1 MAVISN
7 SKPVLNWPRWII
19 PFFKT
24 MSCHVIAQMLP
35 PSVELILVPRILPW
49 NWKGFSF
56 TLFKVKVNNWIGLL
70 TFSIWL
76 IEQLNGT
83 GLALFLAIGKCNWSW
98 TAWIKDLRTSHSNS
112 ISPRGGGLGV
122 NCIPNFAMAACTAL
136 CGDFKLEL
144 LHVLQSLDF

>member
-24 MSCHVIAQMLP
+24 MSCHVIAQTL
-35 PSVELILVPRILPW
+35 W
-49 NWKGFSF
+49 NSFWSHESCPGTERVSALLFSRLRL
-56 TLFKVKVNNWIGLL
+56 TIGLL

-112 ISPRGGGLGV
+112 ILPRGGGLGV